1 MKRGKIATLMAAFG
15 LLMPVATGVVQAD
28 TTDSNYTSDK
38 PSEVK
43 VAIHKYKTTSDLS
56 GKTKQNQDFAEKSAS
71 DIKGLLG
78 LTDNDDIAPMSGV
91 VFKWFKVED
100 DATAAS
106 LSGMTLEQLEAK
118 YKTTGTVTTD
128 ENGLAEQ
135 TVSSDNYG
143 KYYYVEV
150 TKTESSYDTAPFLLE
165 VPSYVSGK
173 GYAKTMNVY
182 PKNKVTTPT
191 PGKDVEELGNN
202 DAGAKVGDEVKW
214 YLKGTIPADIADY
227 KTYEF
232 EDTLD
237 KALDY
242 VGKVKV
248 TVGTQTLE
256 ANTDYTVTAPAD
268 NNGTLKVALTTAG
281 KKKAAAAYQKANGQ
295 TPSASEIGD
304 IKENTDAKPFVEVEF
319 TTKINEK
326 AVSGKQIDNKVN
338 LHYENNGKLNGNPE
352 SDKTEVH
359 TGGVRFVKKDAV
371 SGKTLKGAEFA
382 LYEAD
387 GKTAVKWTD
396 EMRKLN
402 SDAIAAGKFKDVAT
416 GNDVV
421 MVSGD
426 DGSFEIQG
434 LSYGAKGQDNSK
446 ASSKYVVKETKAPE
460 GYNLPDNATTEVTV
474 SAKSYYEDPTAVTL
488 TKVEGT
494 TILNNKTPN
503 LPMTGGI
510 GSAIF
515 AILGL
520 SLAGFG
526 AFEIKKRRQA

>member
-15 LLMPVATGVVQAD
+15 LLMPVATGAVHAD

-43 VAIHKYKTTSDLS
+43 VAIHKYRTTSDLS
-56 GKTKQNQDFAEKSAS
+56 TKTKQNQDFAEKSA
-71 DIKGLLG
+71 DDLKGLLN
-78 LTDNDDIAPMSGV
+78 TDDLAPMSGV

-100 DATAAS
+100 DATVATLKGMS
-106 LSGMTLEQLEAK
+106 LADLEKK
-118 YKTTGTVTTD
+118 YTTNGEVTTN
-128 ENGLAEQ
+128 ENGEADQ
-135 TVSSDNYG
+135 TVSSANYG

-150 TKTESSYDTAPFLLE
+150 TKNENSFETAPFLLE
-165 VPSYVSGK
+165 VPSYISNK

-191 PGKDVEELGNN
+191 PGKDVNELGNN
-202 DAGAKVGDEVKW
+202 NSGAKVGDQVKW

-232 EDTLD
+232 QDTLD
-237 KALDY
+237 KALTYDDSFAP
-242 VGKVKV
+242 VV
-248 TVGTQTLE
+248 TVGTTKLTE
-256 ANTDYTVTAPAD
+256 GTDYTVTKPGAD
-268 NNGTLKVALTTAG
+268 RMFKVTLTKEGQKRAAAVL
-281 KKKAAAAYQKANGQ
+281 KAAGGQ
-295 TPSASEIGD
+295 TPSADEIGD
-304 IKENTDAKPFVEVEF
+304 IKENTDANPFIEVEF
-319 TTKINEK
+319 ATKINEN
-326 AVSGKQIDNKVN
+326 AVSGKQIDNHVTLN
-338 LHYENNGKLNGNPE
+338 YHNNGTVHGNPE

-359 TGGVRFVKKDAV
+359 TGGFRFVKKDAI

-387 GKTAVKWTD
+387 GTTAVKWTK
-396 EMRKLN
+396 EMLALN
-402 SDAIAAGKFKDVAT
+402 KAAIDAGKFKDAAE
-416 GNDVV
+416 GNAIV

-434 LSYGAKGQDNSK
+434 LKYGENGADNSK
-446 ASSKYVVKETKAPE
+446 ASTKYVATETKAPE
-460 GYNLPDNATTEVTV
+460 GYTLPDNANVEFTVT
-474 SAKSYYEDPTAVTL
+474 ATSYYNAPTAVNL
-488 TKVEGT
+488 VAADPQE
-494 TILNNKTPN
+494 IDNNKTPS
-503 LPMTGGI
+503 LPLTGGI

>member
-15 LLMPVATGVVQAD
+15 LLMPVATSVVQAD

-43 VAIHKYKTTSDLS
+43 VAIHKYRTTSDLS
-56 GKTKQNQDFAEKSAS
+56 TKTKQNQDFAEKTTDDLKS
-71 DIKGLLG
+71 LLNTQD
-78 LTDNDDIAPMSGV
+78 LAPMSGV

-100 DATAAS
+100 DATAAE
-106 LSGMTLEQLEAK
+106 LGKMNLEQLEAK
-118 YKTTGTVTTD
+118 YKTSGEVTTN
-128 ENGLAEQ
+128 ENGEADQ
-135 TVSSDNYG
+135 TVSSANYG

-150 TKTESSYDTAPFLLE
+150 TKSENSFETAPFLLE
-165 VPSYVSGK
+165 VPSYVSK
-173 GYAKTMNVY
+173 QGYAKTMNVY

-191 PGKDVEELGNN
+191 PGKDVNELGNN
-202 DAGAKVGDEVKW
+202 NSGAKVGAQVKW

-232 EDTLD
+232 QDTLD
-237 KALDY
+237 KALTYDDSFAP
-242 VGKVKV
+242 VV
-248 TVGTQTLE
+248 TVGTTKLTE
-256 ANTDYTVTAPAD
+256 GTDYTVTKPGAD
-268 NNGTLKVALTTAG
+268 RMFKVTLTKEG
-281 KKKAAAAYQKANGQ
+281 QKKASAVLKAADGQ
-295 TPSASEIGD
+295 TPSADEIGD
-304 IKENTDAKPFVEVEF
+304 IKENTNDNPFIEVEF
-319 TTKINEK
+319 ATKINEN
-326 AVSGKQIDNKVN
+326 AVSGKEIDNKVTLN
-338 LHYENNGKLNGNPE
+338 YDNNGNVKGNPE

-359 TGGVRFVKKDAV
+359 TGGFRFVKKDAV

-387 GKTAVKWTD
+387 GTTAVKWTK
-396 EMRKLN
+396 EMLALN
-402 SDAIAAGKFKDVAT
+402 KAAIDAGKFKDAAE
-416 GNDVV
+416 GSAVV
-421 MVSGD
+421 MVSGE

-434 LSYGAKGQDNSK
+434 LKYGENGTDNSK
-446 ASSKYVVKETKAPE
+446 ASTKYVAKETKAPN
-460 GYNLPDNATTEVTV
+460 GYTLPDNADVKFTVT
-474 SAKSYYEDPTAVTL
+474 ATSYYKDPTAVNL
-488 TKVEGT
+488 VAADPQE
-494 TILNNKTPN
+494 IDNNKTPN

>member
-15 LLMPVATGVVQAD
+15 LLMPVATGVVHAD

-43 VAIHKYKTTSDLS
+43 VAIHKYRTTSDLS
-56 GKTKQNQDFAEKSAS
+56 TKTKQNQDFAEKSAA
-71 DIKGLLG
+71 DLKGLLN
-78 LTDNDDIAPMSGV
+78 TDDLAPMSGV

-100 DATAAS
+100 DATVAK
-106 LSGMTLEQLEAK
+106 LSGMTLKDLEAK
-118 YKTTGTVTTD
+118 YTTNGEVTTD
-128 ENGLAEQ
+128 ENGEADQ
-135 TVSSDNYG
+135 TISSANYG

-150 TKTESSYDTAPFLLE
+150 TKNENSFETAPFLLE
-165 VPSYVSGK
+165 VPSYISNK

-191 PGKDVEELGNN
+191 PGKDVNELGNN
-202 DAGAKVGDEVKW
+202 DSGAKVGDQVKW

-232 EDTLD
+232 QDTLD
-237 KALDY
+237 KALTYDDSFAP
-242 VGKVKV
+242 VV
-248 TVGTQTLE
+248 TVGTTKLE
-256 ANTDYTVTAPAD
+256 EGTDYTVTKPGAD
-268 NNGTLKVALTTAG
+268 RMFKVALTKAG
-281 KKKAAAAYQKANGQ
+281 QKKAAAALKAAGGQ
-295 TPSASEIGD
+295 TPSADEIGD
-304 IKENTDAKPFVEVEF
+304 IKQNTNDNPFIEVEF
-319 TTKINEK
+319 ATKINEN
-326 AVSGKQIDNKVN
+326 AVSGKAIDNQVTLN
-338 LHYENNGKLNGNPE
+338 YDNNGNVHGNPG

-359 TGGVRFVKKDAV
+359 TGGFRFVKKDAV

-387 GKTAVKWTD
+387 GTTAVKWTQ
-396 EMRKLN
+396 EMIDLN
-402 SDAIAAGKFKDVAT
+402 KAQGDNAAKFKNVGV

-434 LSYGAKGQDNSK
+434 LKYGENGQKNAD
-446 ASSKYVVKETKAPE
+446 ASTKYVAKETKAPE
-460 GYNLPDNATTEVTV
+460 GYTLPDNADVEFTVT
-474 SAKSYYEDPTAVTL
+474 ATSYYKDPTAVTL
-488 TKVEGT
+488 SAVDPQAV
-494 TILNNKTPN
+494 LNNKTPN